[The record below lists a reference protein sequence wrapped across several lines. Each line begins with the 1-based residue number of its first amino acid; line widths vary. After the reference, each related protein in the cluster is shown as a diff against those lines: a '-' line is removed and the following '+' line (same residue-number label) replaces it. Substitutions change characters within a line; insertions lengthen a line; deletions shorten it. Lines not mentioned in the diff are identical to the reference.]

1 MKRRLGL
8 LVVVLLVV
16 AALALPLTA
25 SAQNFIC
32 GSLSA
37 SDCTLIQTA
46 LTNLASARSLE
57 FSGSV
62 TQTSGMGSVVALDI
76 QAEFTGFVQFGAGG
90 EVTALDVVIDPASV
104 TMGGIFSLPPSVG
117 AAGVRLVD
125 NVMYIGAGPSVDALV
140 WTSLDLNTT
149 PISRS
154 FANSSPIALLGS
166 NQNWQRVQDVEVIP
180 GITTTF
186 FESVSAVD
194 PSAQLGDLGALM
206 GSTTLGDLGALLGDS
221 TLGGTDMSGL
231 LGSMLGG
238 MVSGVQV
245 TQIGRLLI
253 EPGTQLVRGIAMT
266 DEVNLGDAA
275 AGTGLDT
282 LGQGGPVSGSSTST
296 EVLFLN
302 YNVAHAFAAPPNATP
317 MTPDQVNEVV
327 SASGDSLGALITQY
341 FINTGS
347 TAVTD
352 SLSGMDSNALLGS
365 MLGGM
370 LGGMDS
376 NALGGMDS
384 NMLGGLLGGMDSNA
398 LGGMDSTLGNIL
410 GGLLGGTG
418 DFSGTFGSTVNN
430 PVTVRGAVEIGQTV
444 NGNLTSGQSDG
455 YTITGTAGNAV
466 QIALNAQFDT
476 YLELRDVAGQV
487 IASNDDFD
495 GLNSQITFTY
505 PVNGQ
510 FTIVARGFSSTAS
523 GPYTLTIAAAQ
534 AGPSGTT
541 SSGGGTIAIGQ
552 TITPNLTSGLRDTW
566 TFSANGGEVIRIN
579 MDAEFDTYLELYG
592 PTGQEVARNDD
603 ANGLNSQID
612 VTLPTAG
619 TYTIIARSFGD
630 FGSGPYTLSL
640 QLAQGGS
647 ASSGGTTGGSL
658 TGGSL
663 TGASTTTGSLTGGST
678 TAARVLVVGQPVT
691 GNLVQGTPD
700 QWTLAL
706 TAGQNIQINMDAE
719 FDTVLELNGPD
730 GTQVA
735 FNDDFNGLDSQIT
748 YQAAV
753 AGNYTLIARSFANAG
768 SGPYT
773 LVVAPAGTASGTTGG
788 SLTGASTTTG
798 GSLTG
803 ASTTTGGSLTGGTS
817 AATALTCFDN
827 AQIAALSS
835 LAIGQTVTVS
845 CPASCGSS
853 PGVVW
858 GSRFYTDD
866 SSICGAAIHA
876 GVISNQ
882 GGPLLLTIAPGQQ
895 SYTGSTQN
903 GVTTSNWGSWSRSFT
918 VAAPG
923 R

>member
-57 FSGSV
+57 FSGTV
-62 TQTSGMGSVVALDI
+62 TQSTGMGSMVALDI
-76 QAEFTGFVQFGAGG
+76 QADFTGFVQFGAGG
-90 EVTALDVVIDPASV
+90 EVTALDVIIDPASV
-104 TMGGIFSLPPSVG
+104 AMGGMFSLPPSAG
-117 AAGVRLVD
+117 AAGVRLVN
-125 NVMYIGAGPSVDALV
+125 NVLYLGAGPSVDALV
-140 WTSLDLNTT
+140 WNSLDLNTT
-149 PISRS
+149 PITRS
-154 FANSSPIALLGS
+154 FANSSPIALQGA
-166 NQNWQRVQDVEVIP
+166 NQNWQRVQDVEIIP
-180 GITTTF
+180 GISTTF
-186 FESVSAVD
+186 FESVSTVD
-194 PSAQLGDLGALM
+194 PSAQLGDLSSAL
-206 GSTTLGDLGALLGDS
+206 GSTSLGDLGALLGDS
-221 TLGGTDMSGL
+221 TLGGTDMSGM

-238 MVSGVQV
+238 MISGVQV

-253 EPGTQLVRGIAMT
+253 EPGTQLVRGIAMI
-266 DEVNLGDAA
+266 DEVSLGDAS

-282 LGQGGPVSGSSTST
+282 LGQGGPVTGSSTTT
-296 EVLFLN
+296 EILFLN
-302 YNVAHAFAAPPNATP
+302 YNIDHAFAAPPNATP
-317 MTPDQVNEVV
+317 MTPDQINEVV
-327 SASGDSLGALITQY
+327 SASGDSLGTLITQY
-341 FINTGS
+341 FITTGS

-365 MLGGM
+365 VLGGM
-370 LGGMDS
+370 FGGMDS
-376 NALGGMDS
+376 NALGGMDTT
-384 NMLGGLLGGMDSNA
+384 MLGGLLGGMDSNA
-398 LGGMDSTLGNIL
+398 LGGMDSNALLGSIL
-410 GGLLGGTG
+410 GGMMGSS
-418 DFSGTFGSTVNN
+418 DFGSSVDN

-476 YLELRDVAGQV
+476 YLELRDAAGDV
-487 IASNDDFD
+487 VESNDDFD

-510 FTIVARGFSSTAS
+510 YTIVARGFSASAS

-534 AGPSGTT
+534 AGPT
-541 SSGGGTIAIGQ
+541 GGGLISIGQ
-552 TITPNLTSGLRDTW
+552 TLTPNLVSGQRDSW

-640 QLAQGGS
+640 QLAQGG
-647 ASSGGTTGGSL
+647 GTTGGT

-663 TGASTTTGSLTGGST
+663 TGASTTSGSLTGGSLTGGST
-678 TAARVLVVGQPVT
+678 TAARVIVVGQPAT

-773 LVVAPAGTASGTTGG
+773 LVVAPVGAASGATTGG
-788 SLTGASTTTG
+788 SLTGG
-798 GSLTG
+798 
-803 ASTTTGGSLTGGTS
+803 STTTGGSLTGGS
-817 AATALTCFDN
+817 LGAATALTCFDN
-827 AQIAALSS
+827 AQSAALST
-835 LAIGQTVTVS
+835 LEIGQTVTVS
-845 CPASCGSS
+845 CPTSCGLTAGS
-853 PGVVW
+853 VW
-858 GSRFYTDD
+858 GSRIYTDD
-866 SSICGAAIHA
+866 SSICRAAIHA
-876 GVISNQ
+876 GVMTDQ
-882 GGPLLLTIAPGQQ
+882 GGQLLLTIAPGQQ
-895 SYTGSTQN
+895 SYTGSSQN